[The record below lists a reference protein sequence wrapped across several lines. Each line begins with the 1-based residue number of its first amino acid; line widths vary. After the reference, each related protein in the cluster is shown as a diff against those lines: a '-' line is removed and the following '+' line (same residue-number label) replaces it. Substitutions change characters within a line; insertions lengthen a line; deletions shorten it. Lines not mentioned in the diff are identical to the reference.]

1 MDNKK
6 KSRNTKR
13 ILSKVEEDLIRE
25 YGIKQLRISALHR
38 ISARFC
44 QKESVRYS
52 MDKNDI
58 SKNIFNFVSDIT
70 GIPLDSEKEATW
82 LMENIIR
89 YINGPEKGDTNEITD
104 QINRLNEL
112 KNQNDK
118 TDKILKT
125 VREELETNTPTSY
138 NIVMKIGKDLKTLDL
153 NKLKFISLN
162 LFSKL
167 ADPTTDRPFAKYTKG
182 SNCFNLA
189 RKIANI
195 KPGTEP
201 LLLPDQDSA
210 IDMIYS
216 QLIILTDPYYEINS
230 EYFVDEKLGSD
241 DFQKL
246 SIVKSGQRELNKLK
260 GLN

>member
-89 YINGPEKGDTNEITD
+89 YINGPEKGDTNE
-104 QINRLNEL
+104 
-112 KNQNDK
+112 
-118 TDKILKT
+118 T
-125 VREELETNTPTSY
+125 V
-138 NIVMKIGKDLKTLDL
+138 
-153 NKLKFISLN
+153 F
-162 LFSKL
+162 
-167 ADPTTDRPFAKYTKG
+167 
-182 SNCFNLA
+182 
-189 RKIANI
+189 
-195 KPGTEP
+195 
-201 LLLPDQDSA
+201 
-210 IDMIYS
+210 
-216 QLIILTDPYYEINS
+216 
-230 EYFVDEKLGSD
+230 
-241 DFQKL
+241 
-246 SIVKSGQRELNKLK
+246 
-260 GLN
+260 